1 MAKIAVKFKRKKMD
15 LKIYYDDWQMECCGD
30 AFKLGDEI
38 SWYVAKFKTDTD
50 FIFRD
55 ADYSYEAHGREE
67 YNITGVVTEIWAI
80 YFRYESCDELHGRV
94 LRPVEY
100 KTKEISRSH
109 GFEPEFEGFTF
120 GAYLVR
126 LSDAIVCDLADE
138 IYDKFARKSKFESK
152 IVSPNQKDANGETI
166 LNLAVADAD
175 KYAVEMLLNKGA
187 DVNLA
192 GYEGFTPIQRAC
204 FCDSEAIFELLLSEG
219 ADLDA
224 INDAGTSARQY
235 CEGKF
240 EGVKNAARLRKIIAK
255 YKWYATL
262 RQKSN

>member
-1 MAKIAVKFKRKKMD
+1 MD

-30 AFKLGDEI
+30 AFKLGDKVN
-38 SWYVAKFKTDTD
+38 WYTAKFKADSD
-50 FIFRD
+50 FIFKD
-55 ADYSYEAHGREE
+55 TDYSYEAHGGEE
-67 YNITGVVTEIWAI
+67 YEITGVVTGISAI
-80 YFRYESCDELHGRV
+80 YFRYEPCDGPHGRV
-94 LRPVEY
+94 LQPVEY
-100 KTKEISRSH
+100 KSKEISRSH
-109 GFEPEFEGFTF
+109 GYEPNFGGFTF
-120 GAYLVR
+120 GAYLVQLR
-126 LSDAIVCDLADE
+126 GAIVCDLVDKVYE
-138 IYDKFARKSKFESK
+138 KFALKSKFDSK

-166 LNLAVADAD
+166 LNLAIADVD
-175 KYAVEMLLNKGA
+175 EYAVEMLLNKGA
-187 DVNLA
+187 DANLH
-192 GYEGFTPIQRAC
+192 GQDGFTPIQRAC
-204 FCDSEAIFELLLSEG
+204 FCDSETIFELLLSAG